1 MRCQLWW
8 WNVAA
13 LTNYHITLAFGL
25 FGWIWIAAQLDGEAM
40 YFWQLSFYSAR
51 SVLHLGLCLG
61 SSPVQVLLVLNC
73 CCKIMPGGVIHLY
86 FKEKKNG
93 VVPKKGAVPIRGA
106 VPIFLMTANRQ
117 EKSQN
122 CNCAHTTVQSEGTLV
137 HHLVFRSTTS
147 ACQTKTGCFQRL
159 DVRAGKMKFVL
170 RCAKRIG
177 RVIQIRTCFTYWT
190 GLFDGVSMLEKRRT
204 CGGYGA
210 TCSCIEAQFLKGVV
224 RPIQRR
230 GNGPFADTGSG
241 CRCLCSLWVWTD
253 ENIENF
259 NLPLGLAKVNS

>member
-1 MRCQLWW
+1 
-8 WNVAA
+8 
-13 LTNYHITLAFGL
+13 
-25 FGWIWIAAQLDGEAM
+25 
-40 YFWQLSFYSAR
+40 
-51 SVLHLGLCLG
+51 
-61 SSPVQVLLVLNC
+61 
-73 CCKIMPGGVIHLY
+73 MPGGVIHLY

-137 HHLVFRSTTS
+137 HHLVFRSITS

-190 GLFDGVSMLEKRRT
+190 GLLMEFPCSRREGRVVDMEPPALVLKPTPSKGLFDQFSAGAMGPSLTPVPDVDVYALY
-204 CGGYGA
+204 GYGLMK
-210 TCSCIEAQFLKGVV
+210 TL
-224 RPIQRR
+224 R
-230 GNGPFADTGSG
+230 
-241 CRCLCSLWVWTD
+241 
-253 ENIENF
+253 NF